1 MLLTGNGDMVQA
13 RCTPLGRQ
21 PTNGL
26 KSKRKFKYVWRQ
38 MRTDLWLPMR
48 RASREET
55 DLELGIS
62 CKLLY
67 IEWMNKVLL

>member
-1 MLLTGNGDMVQA
+1 MWRVDNMLLTGNGDMVQA

-38 MRTDLWLPMR
+38 MRT
-48 RASREET
+48 
-55 DLELGIS
+55 GIQQF
-62 CKLLY
+62 KIY
-67 IEWMNKVLL
+67 GMQQE

>member
-38 MRTDLWLPMR
+38 MRT
-48 RASREET
+48 
-55 DLELGIS
+55 GIQQF
-62 CKLLY
+62 KIY
-67 IEWMNKVLL
+67 GMQQE